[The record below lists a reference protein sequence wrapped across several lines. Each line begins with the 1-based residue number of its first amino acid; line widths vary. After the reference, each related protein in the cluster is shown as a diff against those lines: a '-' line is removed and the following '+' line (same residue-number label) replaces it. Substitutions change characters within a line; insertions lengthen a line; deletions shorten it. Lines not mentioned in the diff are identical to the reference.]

1 MPTTSVNNHHNVVVS
16 IIGTNTLKKQYE
28 SIIRAAMID
37 DDTFVIRGDGAHALT
52 TITNSLVESL
62 IERVFALG
70 GKHAIEDHI
79 KTASLNLFKRYE
91 PDESVEY
98 ISNDIAVTYVES
110 VSTTM
115 HGTPSFSDINIVRG
129 IYLCVMGIIRQ
140 IIQNCCVEIL
150 EKRYYITKVP
160 RTLNASI
167 YNHMKEKYTDKGLDF
182 RRFLTPP
189 IATAHYTRYVT
200 IGFLLDV
207 IDMMQLPRPR
217 LLDNKSYSQSL
228 GEGGWVPLN
237 SLSCDDDIQL
247 ELYQYSVVP
256 TLILQELLGNHPVNP
271 NEDTIQMMEESNEE
285 GDDHSMDSDKLTL
298 EHEYSDC
305 DSDYHASQESES
317 DNDLDLNL
325 SKYTDIDND
334 DSMKEDDSSHES
346 DNDVSQW

>member
-140 IIQNCCVEIL
+140 IIQKCCVEIL
-150 EKRYYITKVP
+150 EKLI
-160 RTLNASI
+160 I
-167 YNHMKEKYTDKGLDF
+167 
-182 RRFLTPP
+182 
-189 IATAHYTRYVT
+189 
-200 IGFLLDV
+200 
-207 IDMMQLPRPR
+207 
-217 LLDNKSYSQSL
+217 SQK
-228 GEGGWVPLN
+228 
-237 SLSCDDDIQL
+237 CYAD
-247 ELYQYSVVP
+247 
-256 TLILQELLGNHPVNP
+256 
-271 NEDTIQMMEESNEE
+271 
-285 GDDHSMDSDKLTL
+285 
-298 EHEYSDC
+298 
-305 DSDYHASQESES
+305 
-317 DNDLDLNL
+317 
-325 SKYTDIDND
+325 
-334 DSMKEDDSSHES
+334 
-346 DNDVSQW
+346 

>member
-200 IGFLLDV
+200 ICFLIDV
-207 IDMMQLPRPR
+207 IDMIQLPRPR
-217 LLDNKSYSQSL
+217 LLDDESYSQLL

-237 SLSCDDDIQL
+237 GLSCDDDIQL
-247 ELYQYSVVP
+247 ELP
-256 TLILQELLGNHPVNP
+256 I
-271 NEDTIQMMEESNEE
+271 
-285 GDDHSMDSDKLTL
+285 SMQR
-298 EHEYSDC
+298 C
-305 DSDYHASQESES
+305 A
-317 DNDLDLNL
+317 N
-325 SKYTDIDND
+325 TDFART
-334 DSMKEDDSSHES
+334 SGQPPS
-346 DNDVSQW
+346 